1 MKCTDIQTL
10 KNTCAIGSNTNK
22 LYVLCPPYS
31 APKKSGRP
39 MAAKRIKGS
48 IDISLD
54 KKKGNKRKKVPME
67 PEDEDSRKK
76 KHGHSSSPAKTS
88 STPNKKGKDK

>member
-1 MKCTDIQTL
+1 
-10 KNTCAIGSNTNK
+10 
-22 LYVLCPPYS
+22 
-31 APKKSGRP
+31 

-67 PEDEDSRKK
+67 PEDEDSGKK
-76 KHGHSSSPAKTS
+76 KHGHSSNPAKTS
-88 STPNKKGKDK
+88 STPNKKAKTSENKTPMKKWKCGYKTSLQIQVAQE